1 MGSVNAIQWSSK
13 GRTESAFWV
22 YFHGGHWWLRAE
34 QLQCSGE
41 DQNSLV
47 WVEEWLRGSYRE
59 GRAMVNRWMVRPVH
73 QDRRFKDIDLR
84 WNSVVNILSLKCLY
98 ISKMPNL
105 MSVVFVSSICEWVMT
120 GYDFNRLLFLYPGYS
135 SL

>member
-1 MGSVNAIQWSSK
+1 
-13 GRTESAFWV
+13 
-22 YFHGGHWWLRAE
+22 
-34 QLQCSGE
+34 
-41 DQNSLV
+41 
-47 WVEEWLRGSYRE
+47 
-59 GRAMVNRWMVRPVH
+59 MVNRWMVRPVH

-84 WNSVVNILSLKCLY
+84 GNSVVNKLSLKCLY